1 MDRCTHQ
8 QFSTTRA
15 RWTVEGWT
23 GLCWSSS
30 RILTVS
36 AASGDLGSVHE
47 SCIPLQ
53 GKQRR
58 SLFWI
63 ITTGLPLMCS
73 HGGSLTLGIWCW
85 VVQVGHVDIDWS
97 HNDLVRIHRLIG

>member
-58 SLFWI
+58 SLF
-63 ITTGLPLMCS
+63 
-73 HGGSLTLGIWCW
+73 
-85 VVQVGHVDIDWS
+85 
-97 HNDLVRIHRLIG
+97 